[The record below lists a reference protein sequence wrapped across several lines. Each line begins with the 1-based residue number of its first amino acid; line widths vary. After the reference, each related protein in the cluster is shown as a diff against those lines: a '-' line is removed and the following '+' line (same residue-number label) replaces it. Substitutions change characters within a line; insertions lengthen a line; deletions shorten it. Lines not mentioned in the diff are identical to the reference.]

1 LDHRFEASPLDP
13 HLLIPSQGLD
23 CQATEGESFE
33 AAGRILVDDARIQ
46 PLVLLLDD
54 LHAADPLSLDAFRI
68 FARELSSL
76 GSIVVGIYRDSE
88 VKRFQNFGELL
99 GDPVVRDSER
109 ILLEGFD
116 DGEIRE
122 FVQARTAKAANPGLL
137 RSLVNLTAGNPR
149 LLDLALR
156 LNLLATES
164 PPLGARIRALVRAEI
179 ESHLESLSPEVRQV
193 LAVAC
198 VIGAE
203 CEL

>member
-1 LDHRFEASPLDP
+1 MRRTRSRWKPSESLRAS
-13 HLLIPSQGLD
+13 S
-23 CQATEGESFE
+23 
-33 AAGRILVDDARIQ
+33 
-46 PLVLLLDD
+46 
-54 LHAADPLSLDAFRI
+54 
-68 FARELSSL
+68 SSL
-76 GSIVVGIYRDSE
+76 GSIVIGIYRDSE
-88 VKRFQNFGELL
+88 IKRFQDFGELL
-99 GDPVVRDSER
+99 EDPTVRDGER

-122 FVQARTAKAANPGLL
+122 FVQARTAKAADPGLL

-156 LNLLATES
+156 FNLIATES
-164 PPLGARIRALVRAEI
+164 LPLDARIRAEI

-203 CEL
+203 FELSLLAHVAERSSTELLNALSEAERAGIVMRTRPGRFRFRQSLIREALHEDL